1 MSKTILANVEG
12 WTPVI
17 DGMIPDVGA
26 TTALVFGKAWRYC
39 QMSDGVCKASQE
51 RIAAELGM
59 TRTTIH
65 AHFKKLVKT
74 GYLKDMTPDLVGA
87 PHEYADTGKANL
99 SIILTGSSEPVK
111 NLDTTC
117 KEFVQQPVKNLY
129 TKKGQR
135 KNKDTINKNR
145 RVFSYYENN
154 IALLVPAS
162 RDEIGELL
170 DTYSEDWIIE
180 AIDIAVKSNVRK
192 LSYIRGVLGRWE
204 RNGKQD
210 QRKASADPAIKDGN
224 FYA

>member
-1 MSKTILANVEG
+1 MFEKTVLAKVDG

-17 DGMIPDVGA
+17 DGMIPEVGA

-51 RIAAELGM
+51 RLAAELGM

-65 AHFKKLVKT
+65 AHLKKLVKT
-74 GYLKDMTPDLVGA
+74 GYLKDLTPDLVGA

-99 SIILTGSSEPVK
+99 SIILAGSSQPVK
-111 NLDTTC
+111 NLDTPC
-117 KEFVQQPVKNLY
+117 IKSIHPPVKNLD
-129 TKKGQR
+129 TKKVLR
-135 KNKDTINKNR
+135 KKKETINSSV
-145 RVFSYYENN
+145 VFSHYENN
-154 IALLVPAS
+154 IAMLVPSS
-162 RDEIGELL
+162 RDELGELL

-180 AIDIAVKSNVRK
+180 AMDIAVKNNVRK

-210 QRKASADPAIKDGN
+210 PKKPTEPAFTNGA
-224 FYA
+224 FHA